1 MNIFK
6 INILSLL
13 LVLFSLFNCGKNTSQ
28 NENNNATKTSLPD
41 VQWEVSSL
49 MQIDSEEKN
58 TENIYY
64 SYPRMIELQ
73 DGRLLI
79 VFENNGNIY
88 ASYSQDKGNSWSS
101 KKIIAEKRN
110 NINATVPELIQLK
123 TGELLIAYN
132 LRPAKNSNGE
142 YDKEK
147 KFSIAIKKSIDAGNS
162 WNDEKILYEAGYH
175 FENGCWE
182 PAFAQLPDGKLYLLF
197 ANEARYTNSNEQEIS
212 VLQSLDN
219 GNTWSTDAQVI
230 SFASGYRDG
239 MPVSVITNN
248 GKLYVAIEDNSDG
261 GEFKPSIITIDL
273 PWDGKQVD
281 KVSSKRKKVLRDVFA
296 RDVYAGAPYLR
307 QLHSGEFMLSVQST
321 FNRNKEWNLSN
332 MNMIVFDK
340 KFSEYKFLDNPFPIP
355 TDKSALWNSFLLL
368 KDNKTVIAL
377 TSTNAYNNYNAIWI
391 KKGIIKYQNEN

>member
-1 MNIFK
+1 
-6 INILSLL
+6 
-13 LVLFSLFNCGKNTSQ
+13 
-28 NENNNATKTSLPD
+28 
-41 VQWEVSSL
+41 
-49 MQIDSEEKN
+49 
-58 TENIYY
+58 
-64 SYPRMIELQ
+64 MIELQ

-88 ASYSQDKGNSWSS
+88 ASYSNDKGNSWSS
-101 KKIIAEKRN
+101 KQIIPEKRN
-110 NINATVPELIQLK
+110 SINATVPELIQLK

-142 YDKEK
+142 YDEGK
-147 KFSIAIKKSIDAGNS
+147 KFSIAIKKSIDVGNS
-162 WNDEKILYEAGYH
+162 WSDEKILYEADYH

-182 PAFAQLPDGKLYLLF
+182 PALAQLPDGKLYLVF
-197 ANEARYTNSNEQEIS
+197 ANEGRYTNSNEQEIS

-219 GNTWSTDAQVI
+219 GNIWSSHPQVI
-230 SFASGYRDG
+230 SFAKGYRDG
-239 MPVSVITNN
+239 MPVPVITND
-248 GKLYVAIEDNSDG
+248 GKLYFAIEDNSDG
-261 GEFKPSIITIDL
+261 GEFKPSIITLDL

-281 KVSSKRKKVLRDVFA
+281 KVSSKRKKVLRDVFE

>member
-1 MNIFK
+1 MNFLKIFSF
-6 INILSLL
+6 SLL
-13 LVLFSLFNCGKNTSQ
+13 LLSFSLFNCGKNNSQ
-28 NENNNATKTSLPD
+28 NKNDNSTQVKLPNI
-41 VQWEVSSL
+41 QWDASSL
-49 MQIDSEEKN
+49 MQIDAQGENNN
-58 TENIYY
+58 TQNIYY

-88 ASYSQDKGNSWSS
+88 ASYSNDKGNSWSS
-101 KKIIAEKRN
+101 KQIIAEKRN

-132 LRPAKNSNGE
+132 LRPAKNNNGE
-142 YDKEK
+142 YDEEK

-182 PAFAQLPDGKLYLLF
+182 PAFAQLPDGKLCLVF
-197 ANEARYTNSNEQEIS
+197 ANEGRYTNTNEQEVS

-219 GNTWSTDAQVI
+219 GNSWSVHPQVI
-230 SFASGYRDG
+230 SFAKGYRDG
-239 MPVSVITNN
+239 MPVPVITND

-273 PWDGKQVD
+273 PWDEKEVD
-281 KVSSKRKKVLRDVFA
+281 KNSSKRKKLLRDIFPSNI
-296 RDVYAGAPYLR
+296 YAGAPYLR
-307 QLHSGEFMLSVQST
+307 QLNTDEFLLSVQST

-332 MNMIVFDK
+332 MNLIIFDK
-340 KFSEYKFLDNPFPIP
+340 NLSEYKFLDNPFSIP
-355 TDKSALWNSFLLL
+355 TDKSALWNSFLIL
-368 KDNKTVIAL
+368 KDNKTIIAL
-377 TSTNAYNNYNAIWI
+377 TSTNAYNNYNAVWI
-391 KKGIIKYQNEN
+391 KKGTIKF